1 MRTQLDIDV
10 RIAAVAERQG
20 GVVARVQL
28 LALGL
33 SRDAIGRRV
42 RAGRLHIVHRGVYAV
57 GHRLLGVVGKR
68 WAAVLACGEGAVLSD
83 ASAGAAW
90 ELAAYAGAMVHVTV
104 PGPAGRTRRAAI
116 AVHRRRLA
124 ADEATWLDGLPITTP
139 QRTLLD
145 LAAAGI
151 GRRRLEAALH
161 HAEHAL
167 RIDWRGMR
175 HLLGRYAGRPGV
187 PLLEASLA
195 RYVPADT
202 RSELER
208 IVLAL
213 CDEHGIPRPRVNVV
227 VEGAVR
233 DFYWPHANL
242 VVEAD
247 SFTWHHSP
255 SAMNDDR
262 ERDVALTLAGVR
274 FLRFTYEQCT
284 RRAGY
289 VRRAILAAL
298 AGGLISHGEIE
309 TTTAPATGS
318 RRRRAGGARP

>member
-1 MRTQLDIDV
+1 M
-10 RIAAVAERQG
+10 
-20 GVVARVQL
+20 
-28 LALGL
+28 
-33 SRDAIGRRV
+33 GRR
-42 RAGRLHIVHRGVYAV
+42 
-57 GHRLLGVVGKR
+57 
-68 WAAVLACGEGAVLSD
+68 
-83 ASAGAAW
+83 
-90 ELAAYAGAMVHVTV
+90 
-104 PGPAGRTRRAAI
+104 
-116 AVHRRRLA
+116 
-124 ADEATWLDGLPITTP
+124 
-139 QRTLLD
+139 Q
-145 LAAAGI
+145 
-151 GRRRLEAALH
+151 LEAAFH
-161 HAEHAL
+161 HAENAL
-167 RIDWRGMR
+167 RIDWGGMR
-175 HLLGRYAGRPGV
+175 RLLDRYAGRPGV

-208 IVLAL
+208 IVLTL
-213 CDEHGIPRPRVNVV
+213 CDDHGIPRPRVNVV

-289 VRRAILAAL
+289 VRRAVLAAL
-298 AGGLISHGEIE
+298 AGGSISHGEIK
-309 TTTAPATGS
+309 TTTAAVRRS
-318 RRRRAGGARP
+318 RRRRGGGGRPSGGRSR